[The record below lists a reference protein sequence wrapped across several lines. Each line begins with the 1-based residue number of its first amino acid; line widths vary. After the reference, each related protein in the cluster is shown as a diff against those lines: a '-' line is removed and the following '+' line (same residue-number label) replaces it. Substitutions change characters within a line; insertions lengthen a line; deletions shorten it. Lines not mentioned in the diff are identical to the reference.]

1 MSCHKNI
8 SFSLINFQ
16 MWNQGDQRVVILS
29 FDVDHPELGVNM
41 VSHFHQITLLVPAR
55 LVPNIWLNQENQ
67 GD

>member
-1 MSCHKNI
+1 
-8 SFSLINFQ
+8 